1 MNEKYYVVYLTSG
14 STVRVRANG
23 CYICSGDYVF
33 TMDDKVVAR
42 FFCAKVE
49 GWVQED
55 G

>member
-1 MNEKYYVVYLTSG
+1 MNERYYVVYLTSG
-14 STVRVRANG
+14 STVRVRAND

-42 FFCAKVE
+42 FICAKVE